1 MLPDSLEELIDGQ
14 QIVDSIREKID
25 QRRNDQQVVAN
36 SSQEEERAA
45 TTLIATVSESQE
57 EQDRVIF
64 VVGSAVLACMAVAGL
79 GIYCKRNRKSMLL
92 KRTSSYDTEEPL
104 L

>member
-1 MLPDSLEELIDGQ
+1 M
-14 QIVDSIREKID
+14 
-25 QRRNDQQVVAN
+25 AN

-45 TTLIATVSESQE
+45 TALIATVSESSQE

-79 GIYCKRNRKSMLL
+79 GIYCMRERKSMLL
-92 KRTSSYDTEEPL
+92 KRTSSYDT
-104 L
+104 